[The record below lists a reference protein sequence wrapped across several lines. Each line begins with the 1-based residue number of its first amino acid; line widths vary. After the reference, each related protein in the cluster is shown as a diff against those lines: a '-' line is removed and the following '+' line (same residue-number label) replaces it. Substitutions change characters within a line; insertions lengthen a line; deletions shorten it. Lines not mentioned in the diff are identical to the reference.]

1 MHKIALEPKE
11 PYQLWADG
19 NDTSVEDSDFELY
32 DYAGVWLDSKNPHKV
47 LDASSSLVLFL
58 RNAKRRSRAIN
69 SCGAANQSIGE
80 Q

>member
-19 NDTSVEDSDFELY
+19 NDTGVEDSDFERP

-47 LDASSSLVLFL
+47 LDSSSLLVLFL
-58 RNAKRRSRAIN
+58 RNAKERDGAIN
-69 SCGAANQSIGE
+69 SCGVANQSIGG
-80 Q
+80 